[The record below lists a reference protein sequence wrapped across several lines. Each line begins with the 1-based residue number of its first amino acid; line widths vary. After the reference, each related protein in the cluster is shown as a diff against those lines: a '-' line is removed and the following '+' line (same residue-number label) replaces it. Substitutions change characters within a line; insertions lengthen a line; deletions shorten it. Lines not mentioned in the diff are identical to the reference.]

1 VNIRN
6 DGSTSEETITPDMCA
21 KAFKEA
27 SSDPIYYTGV
37 EAAPVLRKIREQP
50 IFSDGIQ
57 SDSPVMN
64 HLNI

>member
-1 VNIRN
+1 
-6 DGSTSEETITPDMCA
+6 MCA
-21 KAFKEA
+21 KAFKETINPKA